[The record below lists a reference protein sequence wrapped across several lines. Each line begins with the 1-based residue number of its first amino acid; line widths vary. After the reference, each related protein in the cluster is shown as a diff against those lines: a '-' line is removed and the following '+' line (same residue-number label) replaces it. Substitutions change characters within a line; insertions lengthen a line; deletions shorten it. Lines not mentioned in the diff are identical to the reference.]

1 MVVARSLTLLA
12 LLPLAA
18 AAQKPVPVSVR
29 LDLPSVKK
37 AVVTIHALDGSGE
50 AIASGTGF
58 FVTGGS
64 VVTAAHVLQGAAAC
78 SVELSDGQTMRC
90 SVAASD
96 TGKDVVMLLVGGQ
109 PPATLRWGT
118 SDDAKDGDE
127 ITVVSNPLG
136 ELPGTVSKGI
146 VSASRV
152 VSGTKLLQISA
163 AISHGSSGAPVLD
176 SHGQVIGIVRSTI
189 TEGQSLNFATATDA
203 VRYMLNSPSAVAEA
217 QGFLSKSAPAAAAP
231 APTTSAPTSGGQGR
245 RTITI
250 GQTVNST
257 LSSSDEM
264 YSDTTYYQRW
274 YFTTPT
280 NTPIT
285 LDLSSDDF
293 DPVLL
298 LSGLDSTV
306 VDVRHRGPGC
316 GARIS
321 MMFPGP
327 GPYSVV
333 ANTSVT
339 PVRQTG
345 SYTLSLTR
353 GLKPLLPDD
362 ACTPAGGGSSS
373 SSSVATDNGQ
383 MHQIQV
389 GQAVNGQLTT
399 SDNMYRDTTY
409 YQFWQFTTTAG
420 TALTIDL
427 SSDDFDPYLIVR
439 GFHAADGRDSSSVD
453 DDGGP
458 GCSARVSTVFP
469 TSGTYTIL
477 VNTTSTQKRTTGG
490 FTLSITRG
498 LKPPVTGD
506 CGSGGGQTAGRG
518 GAQTKGTIQ
527 IGQSV
532 QGQLSTSDYLRS
544 ADTTYAQWW
553 LLQGQ
558 AGQQVTIDLESDDF
572 DAFVFLFGP
581 GLADDGSQDD
591 DAGGNCN
598 ARLTVML
605 PQSGEYRILVN
616 TRGKYET
623 GSYTLSVTAGAK
635 PKSLQ
640 RCSRR

>member
-1 MVVARSLTLLA
+1 MVVARSLTVLA
-12 LLPLAA
+12 LLPFAA
-18 AAQKPVPVSVR
+18 LAQKPVPVR
-29 LDLPSVKK
+29 LDIPSVKK
-37 AVVTIHALDGSGE
+37 AVVTIHALDASGE
-50 AIASGTGF
+50 AVASGTGF

-118 SDDAKDGDE
+118 SDDARDGDE

-152 VSGTKLLQISA
+152 VSGTKLIQISA

-189 TEGQSLNFATATDA
+189 SEGQALNFATATDA

-217 QGFLSKSAPAAAAP
+217 QGFFAKPAAP
-231 APTTSAPTSGGQGR
+231 APVSAPVTSAPATGGQGR
-245 RTITI
+245 RTIQV

-257 LSSSDEM
+257 LSSSDES
-264 YSDTTYYQRW
+264 YSDSTYYQRW
-274 YFTTPT
+274 YFTTSP

-285 LDLSSDDF
+285 LDLASDDF

-316 GARIS
+316 AARIS
-321 MMFPGP
+321 LVFPGP

-339 PVRQTG
+339 PVRQVG
-345 SYTLSLTR
+345 RYTLSLTR

-362 ACTPAGGGSSS
+362 DCTPATGSVASGPSSS
-373 SSSVATDNGQ
+373 PSVGTGE

-389 GQAVNGQLTT
+389 GQAVNGSLT
-399 SDNMYRDTTY
+399 SADNLYRDTTY
-409 YQFWQFTTTAG
+409 YQFWQFNTTAG
-420 TALTIDL
+420 SQLTIDL

-439 GFHAADGRDSSSVD
+439 GFKAADGRDSSSVD

-458 GCSARVSTVFP
+458 GCSARVSTTFP
-469 TSGTYTIL
+469 TTGTYTIL
-477 VNTTSTQKRTTGG
+477 VNTTSTQKKTTGG

-506 CGSGGGQTAGRG
+506 CSSGGATTTTGGGG
-518 GAQTKGTIQ
+518 GARTQGTIT

-532 QGQLSTSDYLRS
+532 QGQLSSSDYLRS
-544 ADTTYAQWW
+544 ADTTYAQW
-553 LLQGQ
+553 
-558 AGQQVTIDLESDDF
+558 
-572 DAFVFLFGP
+572 
-581 GLADDGSQDD
+581 
-591 DAGGNCN
+591 
-598 ARLTVML
+598 
-605 PQSGEYRILVN
+605 
-616 TRGKYET
+616 
-623 GSYTLSVTAGAK
+623 
-635 PKSLQ
+635 
-640 RCSRR
+640 

>member
-1 MVVARSLTLLA
+1 MVVARSLTVLA
-12 LLPLAA
+12 LFPLAA
-18 AAQKPVPVSVR
+18 LAQKPVPVR
-29 LDLPSVKK
+29 LDIPSVKK
-37 AVVTIHALDGSGE
+37 AVVTIHALDASGE
-50 AIASGTGF
+50 
-58 FVTGGS
+58 
-64 VVTAAHVLQGAAAC
+64 VTAAHVLQGAAAC

-96 TGKDVVMLLVGGQ
+96 TAKDVVMLLVGGQ
-109 PPATLRWGT
+109 PPATLRFGT

-152 VSGTKLLQISA
+152 VGGTKLIQISA

-217 QGFLSKSAPAAAAP
+217 QGFFAARPAAPAAAAP
-231 APTTSAPTSGGQGR
+231 RAAPVTGGPGR
-245 RTITI
+245 RTIQV

-257 LSSSDEM
+257 LSSSDEI
-264 YSDTTYYQRW
+264 YSDSTYYQRW
-274 YFTTPT
+274 SFTTQP
-280 NTPIT
+280 NTAIT
-285 LDLSSDDF
+285 IDLASDDF

-298 LSGLDSTV
+298 LTGLDSTV

-316 GARIS
+316 AARIALV
-321 MMFPGP
+321 FPGA

-345 SYTLSLTR
+345 RYVLSLTQ

-362 ACTPAGGGSSS
+362 PCTPAGSSAPAAS
-373 SSSVATDNGQ
+373 ANGNS

-389 GQAVNGQLTT
+389 GQSVNGSLTT
-399 SDNMYRDTTY
+399 ADNLYRDTTY
-409 YQFWQFTTTAG
+409 YQYWQFTTTAG
-420 TALTIDL
+420 TPLTVDL

-458 GCSARVSTVFP
+458 GCAARVATIFP
-469 TSGTYTIL
+469 TTGTYTIL
-477 VNTTSTQKRTTGG
+477 VNTTSTQKNRTGS

-498 LKPPVTGD
+498 LKPLIPGD
-506 CGSGGGQTAGRG
+506 CSSSGATAGGGSR
-518 GAQTKGTIQ
+518 AQTEGTITV
-527 IGQSV
+527 GQSV
-532 QGQLSTSDYLRS
+532 QGQLTSSDYLRP

-553 LLQGQ
+553 LLQGH
-558 AGQQVTIDLESDDF
+558 AGQQVTIDLEADSF
-572 DAFVFLFGP
+572 DAYVFLYGP
-581 GLADDGSQDD
+581 GLTDGVQDD
-591 DAGGNCN
+591 DGGGNCN

-605 PQSGEYRILVN
+605 PQDGEYRILIN

-623 GSYTLSVTAGAK
+623 GPYTLSVTAGAK

>member
-1 MVVARSLTLLA
+1 MVVARSLTVLA
-12 LLPLAA
+12 LFPLAA
-18 AAQKPVPVSVR
+18 LAQKPVPVR
-29 LDLPSVKK
+29 LDIPSVKK
-37 AVVTIHALDGSGE
+37 AVVTIHALDASGE
-50 AIASGTGF
+50 AVASGTGF

-96 TGKDVVMLLVGGQ
+96 TAKDVVMLLVGGQ
-109 PPATLRWGT
+109 PPATLRFGT

-152 VSGTKLLQISA
+152 VGGTKLIQISA

-217 QGFLSKSAPAAAAP
+217 QGFFAARPAAPAAAAP
-231 APTTSAPTSGGQGR
+231 RVAPVTGGPGR
-245 RTITI
+245 RTIQV

-257 LSSSDEM
+257 LSSSDEI
-264 YSDTTYYQRW
+264 YSDSTYYQRW
-274 YFTTPT
+274 SFTTQP
-280 NTPIT
+280 NTAIT
-285 LDLSSDDF
+285 IDLASDDF

-298 LSGLDSTV
+298 LTGLDSTV

-316 GARIS
+316 AARIALV
-321 MMFPGP
+321 FPGA
-327 GPYSVV
+327 GPYSVM

-345 SYTLSLTR
+345 RYVLSLTQ

-362 ACTPAGGGSSS
+362 PCTPAGSSAPAAS
-373 SSSVATDNGQ
+373 ANGNS

-389 GQAVNGQLTT
+389 GQSVNGTLTT
-399 SDNMYRDTTY
+399 ADNLYRDTTY
-409 YQFWQFTTTAG
+409 YQYWQFTTTAG
-420 TALTIDL
+420 TPLTVDL

-458 GCSARVSTVFP
+458 GCAARVATIFP
-469 TSGTYTIL
+469 TTGTYTIL
-477 VNTTSTQKRTTGG
+477 VNTTSTQKNRTGN

-498 LKPPVTGD
+498 LKPLITGD
-506 CGSGGGQTAGRG
+506 CSSSGATAGGGGR
-518 GAQTKGTIQ
+518 AQTEGTITV
-527 IGQSV
+527 GQSV
-532 QGQLSTSDYLRS
+532 QGQLTSSDYLRP

-553 LLQGQ
+553 LLQGH
-558 AGQQVTIDLESDDF
+558 AGQQVTIDLEADSF
-572 DAFVFLFGP
+572 DAYVFLYGP
-581 GLADDGSQDD
+581 GLTDGVQDD
-591 DAGGNCN
+591 DGGGNCN

-605 PQSGEYRILVN
+605 PQDGEYRILVN

-623 GSYTLSVTAGAK
+623 GPYTLSVTAGSK